1 MNPMETHR
9 EQSPTVEQEPP
20 EFQQDDA
27 YPMSAM
33 ENAVSRGVEVALRR
47 IFINKDI
54 RTSVKRSPQ
63 RKRKQDDELRIE
75 RAAELSHERDFVLV
89 RAKT

>member
-1 MNPMETHR
+1 METHR

-20 EFQQDDA
+20 QFQPDDA

-33 ENAVSRGVEVALRR
+33 ENAVSRGVEAALRR

-54 RTSVKRSPQ
+54 RTSAKRSP
-63 RKRKQDDELRIE
+63 RRRRKQDDELRIE
-75 RAAELSHERDFVLV
+75 RAAELSHERDLLLV